1 MELAGG
7 VATVTENQ
15 QSAVGGE
22 LVTTDDD
29 RHEKFTYSLVSDGG
43 GPFDIV
49 GKEVRLKSGASVD
62 YEKNKQFSIRIKV
75 TDGGSPAMSLTK
87 TFMVKIIDVNE
98 APTNVYLSKY
108 EVCLSTCTV
117 ERIGV
122 NAVDSRSMKI
132 VIWVQK

>member
-1 MELAGG
+1 MQLAGG

-15 QSAVGGE
+15 QSAVVGE

-43 GPFDIV
+43 GPFDVV
-49 GKEVRLKSGASVD
+49 GKEVRLKSGTSVD

-87 TFMVKIIDVNE
+87 TFIVKVIDVNE

-108 EVCLSTCTV
+108 EVRLSKCC
-117 ERIGV
+117 E
-122 NAVDSRSMKI
+122 NWSKI
-132 VIWVQK
+132 IILLLDQ